1 MKLYNAS
8 KVVLGID
15 EAGRG
20 CIAGPIVV
28 AGVILNYDMK
38 YIENIRDSKK
48 LSKKQRDL
56 LYKEIISQ
64 CYYKVSIVNIE
75 DIEMERNILTSTM
88 KGMHDIIQNTHLKVD
103 NIIIDGNHTPYSRGI
118 AKLGDVNCVPIIKGD
133 DIFIDIAAASI
144 VAKVMRDRIMES
156 LSKEYDDKYDWHKN
170 MGYGTKRHYEALRI
184 HGLSDQHRKYWFEDK
199 QESFIY

>member
-20 CIAGPIVV
+20 CIAGPIVI
-28 AGVILNYDMK
+28 AGVILNHDMK

-48 LSKKQRDL
+48 LSKKHREL

-64 CYYKVSIVNIE
+64 CYYRISVINIDE
-75 DIEMERNILTSTM
+75 IEKEKNILTSTM
-88 KGMHDIIQNTHLKVD
+88 KGMYDIIKNTNLKID
-103 NIIIDGNHTPYSRGI
+103 HIIIDGNHTPYSRGI
-118 AKLGDVNCVPIIKGD
+118 ATLSGVDCAPIIKGD

-156 LSKEYDDKYDWHKN
+156 LSKKYDDKYDWDKN
-170 MGYGTKRHYEALRI
+170 MGYGTKKHYEALKV

-199 QESFIY
+199 